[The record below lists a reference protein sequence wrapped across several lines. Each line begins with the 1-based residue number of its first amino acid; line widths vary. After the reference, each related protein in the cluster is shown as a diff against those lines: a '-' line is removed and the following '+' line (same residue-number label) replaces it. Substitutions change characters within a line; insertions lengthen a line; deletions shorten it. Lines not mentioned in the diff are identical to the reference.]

1 MSEESIVIT
10 LGPGARTST
19 SKTSG
24 FFGGACKTALATFS
38 KLLGNVEK
46 STNTAEFYES
56 ERCEQQ
62 RELESH

>member
-1 MSEESIVIT
+1 MSDETIVIT

-24 FFGGACKTALATFS
+24 FFGGACKVALASFS
-38 KLLGNVEK
+38 KLLGTVEK

-62 RELESH
+62 QQLEGH